1 MLNSSNTN
9 QIPNHQLPKF
19 QALMRLLKELKDQ
32 SKKSFLAIV
41 VLRPELKLPMTN

>member
-1 MLNSSNTN
+1 MLNSSNTY

-32 SKKSFLAIV
+32 LLFNVNNLQKDLAI
-41 VLRPELKLPMTN
+41 